1 GRRDIVGHKIVV
13 DEEPREVIGV
23 MPPAFGFPDRSI
35 ELWVPLVLSADDY
48 QDRGNNEFYAV
59 ARLKRGVS
67 LEAARSELDVLAA
80 RSRQQYPKE
89 NGNTGAIVLPLR
101 QDLVSPESRTMV
113 FALSGAAVCVLS
125 I

>member
-1 GRRDIVGHKIVV
+1 MTDAATLGIAAAIKSAIDASS
-13 DEEPREVIGV
+13 PR
-23 MPPAFGFPDRSI
+23 PTASP
-35 ELWVPLVLSADDY
+35 
-48 QDRGNNEFYAV
+48 
-59 ARLKRGVS
+59 
-67 LEAARSELDVLAA
+67 AA

-125 I
+125 IVCAIPIVPIGA